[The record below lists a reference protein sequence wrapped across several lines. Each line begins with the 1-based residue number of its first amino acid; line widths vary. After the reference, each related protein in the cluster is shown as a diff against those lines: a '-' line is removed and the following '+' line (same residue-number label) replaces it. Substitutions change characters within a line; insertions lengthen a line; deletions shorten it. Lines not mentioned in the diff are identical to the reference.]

1 MHHISIYLVKIDL
14 PLYMLISGKSCLY
27 NKENM
32 LLKILSK
39 NHTTQFYFKVKR
51 VFTREIS
58 SRDETRRGMKLSLSM
73 VKCLSLFTRFCRN
86 KISSQNELIPGWNFI
101 PGWKKEKKTSR
112 LTSSRDEILKWA
124 CFFNFWRMYSSTFSK
139 FNKFEHNESMNIMKY
154 IRPLCKKWSPKRKRM
169 STANKK

>member
-1 MHHISIYLVKIDL
+1 MDHISIYLVKIDIS
-14 PLYMLISGKSCLY
+14 LYMLISGKLCLY

-39 NHTTQFYFKVKR
+39 NNTVQFYFKVKR

-86 KISSQNELIPGWNFI
+86 KISSRNKLIL
-101 PGWKKEKKTSR
+101 GWKKEKKTSR
-112 LTSSRDEILKWA
+112 LTSSQVEILKWA
-124 CFFNFWRMYSSTFSK
+124 CFFNFWCMYSSTFSK
-139 FNKFEHNESMNIMKY
+139 FNKFEHNGSINIVKHMT
-154 IRPLCKKWSPKRKRM
+154 PLYKKWSPKRKRM
-169 STANKK
+169 STANEKWKM